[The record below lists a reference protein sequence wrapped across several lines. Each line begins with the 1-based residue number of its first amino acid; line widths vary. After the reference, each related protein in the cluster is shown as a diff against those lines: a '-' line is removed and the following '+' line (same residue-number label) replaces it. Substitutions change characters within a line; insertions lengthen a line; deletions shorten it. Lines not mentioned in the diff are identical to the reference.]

1 MTFDCESE
9 LEKISEVAPHAQLV
23 LRIRADDP
31 SAIVQFGHKYGA
43 DPDTEA
49 PALLDTAKRLGLT
62 VVGVSFHVGSGSQ
75 SPAAY
80 LRAIEA
86 ARAVFDGGRARGY
99 DMRLLDIGGGFW
111 GRFSPEGLVQLDE
124 VAEAVN
130 QGLGTF
136 FPQASDVDVI
146 AEPGRYF
153 AESCATMHA
162 LVTTVK
168 DKPGSA
174 GGLRRSYYITD
185 GVYGSFNGIIY
196 DHAPVTASVLRSPH
210 LPGPSEEESGARVP
224 STVFGPTCDG
234 VDLIYK
240 DVPMPLL
247 RRGDWLQFPNFGAY
261 SIAGACAF
269 NGLPV
274 DTPET
279 YYVWSLNPVGRLE
292 AKQRCLQRGD
302 DDMALGVPE
311 EQLTIRA
318 ELHDLDTIC

>member
-1 MTFDCESE
+1 
-9 LEKISEVAPHAQLV
+9 
-23 LRIRADDP
+23 
-31 SAIVQFGHKYGA
+31 
-43 DPDTEA
+43 
-49 PALLDTAKRLGLT
+49 
-62 VVGVSFHVGSGSQ
+62 
-75 SPAAY
+75 
-80 LRAIEA
+80 
-86 ARAVFDGGRARGY
+86 
-99 DMRLLDIGGGFW
+99 MRLLDIGGGFW
-111 GRFSPEGLVQLDE
+111 GRFSPEGEVQLHE

-130 QGLGTF
+130 QGLGMF
-136 FPQASDVDVI
+136 FPQPSAVDVI

-168 DKPGSA
+168 DKPG
-174 GGLRRSYYITD
+174 GPGVGPRRSYYITD
-185 GVYGSFNGIIY
+185 GVYGSFNGIVY
-196 DHAPVTASVLRSPH
+196 DHAPVAASVLRSPH
-210 LPGPSEEESGARVP
+210 LPGPSEEESSARVP

-292 AKQRCLQRGD
+292 AKKRVLRRGGAD
-302 DDMALGVPE
+302 VALGVPE
-311 EQLTIRA
+311 EQLTLWA
-318 ELHDLDTIC
+318 ELHDLESIC